1 MNNPLAATHVALSI
15 NIFDQTQHALVRK
28 HLTVDRLIADIL
40 REFAQELD
48 LNRKYILLY
57 DGRQLDPEQAVGDLL
72 LDRDRALTS
81 GYYEPVRM
89 VSAPSPRATQ
99 SIPTAMHQPQAG
111 KAPTASLRES
121 ESGQRFMLK
130 TDMTIIGRG
139 GSGNTERIDID
150 LSALP
155 EGRTVSR
162 PHARIL
168 SSGGSYQLE
177 PLKDQRPVY
186 VNEVEVPF
194 GQMRKLAAG
203 DVLGIGRVQLIFEL
217 S

>member
-1 MNNPLAATHVALSI
+1 MNNPLADTHVSLSI

-57 DGRQLDPEQAVGDLL
+57 DGRQLDPDMVVGDILF
-72 LDRDRALTS
+72 DRDMALTF

-89 VSAPSPRATQ
+89 VGASLQPSTQ
-99 SIPTAMHQPQAG
+99 ALPTATHP
-111 KAPTASLRES
+111 APTGKTRTAALREP
-121 ESGQRFMLK
+121 ESGQRFLLN
-130 TDMTIIGRG
+130 TDATIIGRG
-139 GSGNTERIDID
+139 GSGTTERIDID
-150 LSALP
+150 LSSLP

-162 PHARIL
+162 PHARIVV
-168 SSGGSYQLE
+168 SGGVYQLE
-177 PLKDQRPVY
+177 ALKDQRPVY
-186 VNEVEVPF
+186 VNDVEVPF
-194 GQMRKLAAG
+194 GQMKSLAAG
-203 DVLGIGRVQLIFEL
+203 DVLGIGRVLLLFEF